1 MMSTPEIA
9 TLVRNILHNC
19 GITDAKH
26 AGLYSVCGLAMRLR
40 DLYKWENRLPPWEE
54 RNSAE
59 IIEWIGDKE
68 QLWDDL
74 TEEDFVPLP
83 INGSSF
89 GPFDTQAVNARLE
102 PQGYFYGAGYAYQ
115 LKPTF
120 FLARIE
126 SKETIEGCTVYS
138 LGQELARDLLTIPAL
153 AQDGCIL
160 LRQDA
165 GRMFLWD
172 QMFYIKKSGRPA
184 LQFALECCGLSDQT
198 SQTLR
203 NNLDTLYAA
212 QRDTYI
218 YHEIGEIQDTV
229 FDTEIWR
236 EVIAA
241 FPHSPVELLTRSVK
255 DLLADT
261 GKFGTL
267 PHIIRNRQAVSLG
280 LYVAFFD
287 GLVREL
293 FPELRPA
300 FSKFQKD
307 GNWQIIKDVVSV
319 GNHTARKSAQTI
331 MDLFSEG
338 RDKNNLQWARDEIE
352 RALLPS

>member
-1 MMSTPEIA
+1 MY
-9 TLVRNILHNC
+9 TL
-19 GITDAKH
+19 
-26 AGLYSVCGLAMRLR
+26 
-40 DLYKWENRLPPWEE
+40 E
-54 RNSAE
+54 R
-59 IIEWIGDKE
+59 
-68 QLWDDL
+68 
-74 TEEDFVPLP
+74 
-83 INGSSF
+83 
-89 GPFDTQAVNARLE
+89 
-102 PQGYFYGAGYAYQ
+102 
-115 LKPTF
+115 
-120 FLARIE
+120 
-126 SKETIEGCTVYS
+126 
-138 LGQELARDLLTIPAL
+138 ELARDLLTLPVL
-153 AQDGCIL
+153 SQDNLIL
-160 LRQDA
+160 LRTA
-165 GRMFLWD
+165 SASLFIWD
-172 QMFYIKKSGRPA
+172 QIAFIKKSGRPA

-229 FDTEIWR
+229 FDTETWR

-261 GKFGTL
+261 GIFGTL

-307 GNWQIIKDVVSV
+307 GNWQIIKDVLSV

-331 MDLFSEG
+331 MDLFIEG